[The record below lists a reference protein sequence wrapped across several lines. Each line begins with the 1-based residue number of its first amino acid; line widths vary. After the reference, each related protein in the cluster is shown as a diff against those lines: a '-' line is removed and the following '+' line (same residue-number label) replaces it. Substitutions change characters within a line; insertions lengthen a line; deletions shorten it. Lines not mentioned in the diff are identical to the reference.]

1 MHTVIS
7 DDTVYEPGAE
17 DYTLKAGIVGAAF
30 LMLKHGYRW
39 EIGQGPGSAG
49 AGLELGLGAM
59 AGGGSIDFADK
70 DGRGVNY
77 GAEVISP
84 VFELGTEFTWRTK
97 DNLRLVSRLAVAASL
112 PLVDGRLED
121 IPLKMEAAPV
131 CITLRLGFVRDYAR
145 DY

>member
-1 MHTVIS
+1 MV
-7 DDTVYEPGAE
+7 A
-17 DYTLKAGIVGAAF
+17 
-30 LMLKHGYRW
+30 
-39 EIGQGPGSAG
+39 
-49 AGLELGLGAM
+49 
-59 AGGGSIDFADK
+59 IDFADK
-70 DGRGVNY
+70 DGRGVNF

-112 PLVDGRLED
+112 PLVDGSLED